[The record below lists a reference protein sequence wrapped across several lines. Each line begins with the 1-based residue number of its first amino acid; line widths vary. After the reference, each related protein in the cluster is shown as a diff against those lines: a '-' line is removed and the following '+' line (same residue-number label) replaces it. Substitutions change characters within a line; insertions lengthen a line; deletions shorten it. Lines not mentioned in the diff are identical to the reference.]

1 MYLKKQPVLLIFR
14 GTVYDKSAVCSKR
27 KEKNQIFHFSQNTDG
42 PELLY
47 LQVYHHYRN
56 LITARKLLP
65 GSRMPSL
72 RKCSQELQ
80 LSRTTVENAYLQL
93 AAEGYIISK
102 AQSGYY
108 VTDIATKE
116 PLPRQTEKP
125 SLPPCRY
132 DLSSSG
138 VDRESFRFDLW
149 QRYLKSALRQNQRL
163 LTYGEPQGEADFRQA
178 LSDYVYQKRNI
189 ACSPDDIVVG
199 AGVQSL
205 LQILCPLIRDKKP
218 FPFPLP
224 LLFRAAPYSLIL
236 VSRSDTVTRTAELFM
251 FLLPT

>member
-1 MYLKKQPVLLIFR
+1 MINQQSAAKEKK
-14 GTVYDKSAVCSKR
+14 
-27 KEKNQIFHFSQNTDG
+27 KNQIFHFSQNTDG

-116 PLPRQTEKP
+116 PLPRQTGKL
-125 SLPPCRY
+125 SL
-132 DLSSSG
+132 
-138 VDRESFRFDLW
+138 
-149 QRYLKSALRQNQRL
+149 
-163 LTYGEPQGEADFRQA
+163 
-178 LSDYVYQKRNI
+178 
-189 ACSPDDIVVG
+189 
-199 AGVQSL
+199 
-205 LQILCPLIRDKKP
+205 
-218 FPFPLP
+218 
-224 LLFRAAPYSLIL
+224 
-236 VSRSDTVTRTAELFM
+236 
-251 FLLPT
+251 

>member
-1 MYLKKQPVLLIFR
+1 MINQQSAAKEKK
-14 GTVYDKSAVCSKR
+14 
-27 KEKNQIFHFSQNTDG
+27 KNQIFHFSQNTDG

-138 VDRESFRFDLW
+138 FSLTES
-149 QRYLKSALRQNQRL
+149 LRGKQIFVRL
-163 LTYGEPQGEADFRQA
+163 FPTMFT
-178 LSDYVYQKRNI
+178 RN
-189 ACSPDDIVVG
+189 G
-199 AGVQSL
+199 
-205 LQILCPLIRDKKP
+205 ILPVHLM
-218 FPFPLP
+218 
-224 LLFRAAPYSLIL
+224 IL
-236 VSRSDTVTRTAELFM
+236 
-251 FLLPT
+251 